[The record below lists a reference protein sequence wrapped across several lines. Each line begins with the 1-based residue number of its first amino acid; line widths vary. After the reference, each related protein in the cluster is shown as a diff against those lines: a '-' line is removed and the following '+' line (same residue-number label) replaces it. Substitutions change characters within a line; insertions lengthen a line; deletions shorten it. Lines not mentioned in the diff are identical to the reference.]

1 MQSAY
6 DGCRALT
13 LALALGGMVGTP
25 SASAQQVLYFAGYG
39 GTSEQAFRE
48 KVLPRFEA
56 THNVRIEYIAGA
68 STNNLARL
76 QAQRD
81 KPEVD
86 VAVLDDGPMQQ
97 AVSLGLCA
105 PVAPAPVLN
114 DLYDIAKANGDG
126 KAVGVGIVATGL
138 AYNTQVYEKE
148 GWPAPTSWLDLAA
161 PQVKGKVLVPSITNT
176 YGLDTLLAIN
186 RIKGGTYENIE
197 PGLDFISEE
206 VAPNVRTFEAS
217 SSKISELF
225 QTGEVV
231 LGVWGSGRV
240 ASLAATGFPV
250 RMVYPQEGAGALV
263 TTVCPVAGSDV
274 PELQQALVQ
283 FLLSPEVQTILA
295 EHNGWGPTN
304 RQVKLSEEVAKG
316 VIYGAEQVGALKPT
330 DWSMVNK
337 RRSEWTKRW
346 TREVEQ

>member
-6 DGCRALT
+6 DGCLALT
-13 LALALGGMVGTP
+13 LALALGGMAATR
-25 SASAQQVLYFAGYG
+25 ANAQQVLYFAGYG

-48 KVLPRFEA
+48 KVLPRFEVA
-56 THNVRIEYIAGA
+56 HNVRIEYIAGA

-114 DLYDIAKANGDG
+114 DLYDVARANGDG

-138 AYNTQVYEKE
+138 AYNIQVYEKE

-176 YGLDTLLAIN
+176 YGLETLLAIN
-186 RIKGGTYENIE
+186 RIKGGSYDNIE
-197 PGLDFISEE
+197 PGLDFIAKE
-206 VAPNVRTFEAS
+206 VAPSVRTFEAS

-240 ASLAATGFPV
+240 SSLAATGFPV
-250 RMVYPQEGAGALV
+250 RMVYPKEGAGALV
-263 TTVCPVAGSDV
+263 TTACPVAGSDV

-283 FLLSPEVQTILA
+283 FLVSPEVQMILA

-304 RQVKLSEEVAKG
+304 RQVKLSDEIAKG
-316 VIYGAEQVGALKPT
+316 VIYGSEKVGALKPT
-330 DWSMVNK
+330 DWSVVNK
-337 RRSEWTKRW
+337 HRSEWTKRW